1 MELELHKVEGGEK
14 LSEVFSSFVEAQKAN
29 TTHHTKMEEKAEERE
44 SWKEAREAK
53 KEEQEA
59 KIAETTALNN
69 QLANLNKQLETYM
82 NMASSTIPN
91 IAQTGLNLVEKTSQ
105 AIAVLTEKLV

>member
-1 MELELHKVEGGEK
+1 MQLELRKVEGGEK
-14 LSEVFSSFVEAQKAN
+14 LSDAFSSFVEAQKAN
-29 TTHHTKMEEKAEERE
+29 TTHRAKMEEKAEERE
-44 SWKEAREAK
+44 SRKEAREAR
-53 KEEQEA
+53 KEEWEA

-69 QLANLNKQLETYM
+69 QLANL

-105 AIAVLTEKLV
+105 AIAALTEKLV